1 MSTFLI
7 GFISLA
13 FVLGTFAYVAMP
25 AGSRLRRGLVSG
37 LFALILGAVF
47 FGYSDMLGRPKS
59 TRLEVL
65 RSSTQDAQVLGSF
78 MKEGQGIYLWLQL
91 PGVSEPRYYKMPW
104 NERVAKALQEAVQKN
119 AEQHGGGVAM
129 GAPFGNFENGLD
141 HEEPK
146 FYPLPQEKLP
156 DKPGEQAPTTIY
168 QAPEQN
174 A

>member
-1 MSTFLI
+1 SELDELRGRLRTRPLGRRVCRQRDALPRPRPRLSSAGRDPRLAPGTRRKRQAGAAVECRARLRGAGGDGLPLQARRQGRDDPRQPQPHPQGPAQRERQQMSTFLI

-65 RSSTQDAQVLGSF
+65 
-78 MKEGQGIYLWLQL
+78 
-91 PGVSEPRYYKMPW
+91 
-104 NERVAKALQEAVQKN
+104 
-119 AEQHGGGVAM
+119 
-129 GAPFGNFENGLD
+129 
-141 HEEPK
+141 
-146 FYPLPQEKLP
+146 
-156 DKPGEQAPTTIY
+156 
-168 QAPEQN
+168 
-174 A
+174 